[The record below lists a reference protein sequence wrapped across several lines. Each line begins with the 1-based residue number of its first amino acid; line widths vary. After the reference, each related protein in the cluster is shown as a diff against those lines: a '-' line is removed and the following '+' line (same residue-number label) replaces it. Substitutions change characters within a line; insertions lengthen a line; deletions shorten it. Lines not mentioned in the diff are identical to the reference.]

1 MQRVSTQG
9 RQDAGAFREE
19 NRMFDRVLIA
29 NRGEIAV
36 RIIRACQE
44 MGIRTVAV
52 YSEADA
58 QALHTTLADEAVLIG
73 PPAPGQSYLRAHT
86 IIQAAV
92 ERGCQAIHPGYGFLS
107 ENADFAAAVRRAGLV
122 FIGPT
127 PEAMA
132 AMGSKTAARAA
143 MAAAGVPMVPGFQES
158 TADADLIEAGEAL
171 GFPLLVKAAAGGGGK
186 GMRIVPRPQDL
197 ADALQSARREA
208 HNAFGD
214 DRIYLEKYLAA
225 PRHVEFQVLGD
236 HHGQVIHLFER
247 ECSVQRRHQ
256 KIIEETPSP
265 CLTPA
270 LRAAMAAA
278 AVQAARAVNYTNAGT
293 IEFLVDQERNFYF
306 LEMNTRL
313 QVEHPIT
320 EAVTGVDLV
329 KAQLRVAAGEPLPF
343 SQAQI
348 SQRGHA
354 IECRIYAEDPANQFL
369 PSIGRI
375 LTAVEPVGPG
385 VRVDAGISTG
395 SQVMLHYDPMLAKL
409 IVWDEDRAAALGKM
423 AWALEHY
430 IVLGVTTNIPFL
442 LAVIR
447 HPVFQA
453 GEATTHFV
461 EEHFSDW
468 QPAADPLPDEALI
481 AAALSDFLE
490 GQALAGAPAPTGD
503 PFDPYNPWR
512 QADHFRLGHGR

>member
-1 MQRVSTQG
+1 
-9 RQDAGAFREE
+9 
-19 NRMFDRVLIA
+19 MFDKVLIA

-58 QALHTTLADEAVLIG
+58 EALHTALADEAVLIG
-73 PPAPGQSYLRAHT
+73 PPAPGQSYLRGHT
-86 IIQAAV
+86 IIQAAL

-107 ENADFAAAVRRAGLV
+107 ENADFAAAVGKAGLV

-127 PEAMA
+127 PEAMR

-143 MAAAGVPMVPGFQES
+143 MRTAGVPMVPGYQES
-158 TADADLIEAGEAL
+158 NADADLLAAADAL

-186 GMRIVPRPQDL
+186 GMRIVERPQAL
-197 ADALQSARREA
+197 ADALHSARREA
-208 HNAFGD
+208 QNAFGD
-214 DRIYLEKYLAA
+214 DRIYLEKYLAE
-225 PRHVEFQVLGD
+225 PRHVEFQVMGD
-236 HHGQVIHLFER
+236 QHGHVVHLFER

-265 CLTPA
+265 VLTPA
-270 LRAAMAAA
+270 LRAAMGAA

-293 IEFLVDQERNFYF
+293 IEFLVDAERNFYF

-320 EAVTGVDLV
+320 EAVTGIDLV

-343 SQAQI
+343 SQAQL

-369 PSIGRI
+369 PSIGPVLR
-375 LTAVEPVGPG
+375 AVEPVGPG

-395 SQVMLHYDPMLAKL
+395 AEVMLHYDPMMAKL
-409 IVWDEDRAAALGKM
+409 IVWGENRAAALGKM

-442 LAVIR
+442 RAVIQ
-447 HPVFQA
+447 HPLFQA

-461 EEHFSDW
+461 DEHFSSW
-468 QPAADPLPDEALI
+468 QAGGEALPDEALI
-481 AAALSDFLE
+481 AAALSDLLE
-490 GQALAGAPAPTGD
+490 GQARAGAGGPGLPAPSGD
-503 PFDPYNPWR
+503 PFNPWR
-512 QADHFRLGHGR
+512 QADHFRLGQGR

>member
-1 MQRVSTQG
+1 
-9 RQDAGAFREE
+9 
-19 NRMFDRVLIA
+19 MFDKVLIA

-92 ERGCQAIHPGYGFLS
+92 ERDCQAIHPGYGFLS

-143 MAAAGVPMVPGFQES
+143 MAAAGVPMTPGFQAS
-158 TADADLIEAGEAL
+158 NADADLLKAGDAL

-197 ADALQSARREA
+197 ADALHSARREA
-208 HNAFGD
+208 HHAFGD
-214 DRIYLEKYLAA
+214 SRIYLEKYLVA

-236 HHGQVIHLFER
+236 HYGQVIHLFER

-270 LRAAMAAA
+270 LRANMAAA

-385 VRVDAGISTG
+385 VRVDTGIGAG

-423 AWALEHY
+423 AWALEHF
-430 IVLGVTTNIPFL
+430 IVQGVVTNIPFL
-442 LAVIR
+442 LAVVR
-447 HPVFQA
+447 HPAFQA

-461 EEHFSDW
+461 EDHFRDW

-481 AAALSDFLE
+481 AAALSDFLQN
-490 GQALAGAPAPTGD
+490 QALAASAGSPAPTGD